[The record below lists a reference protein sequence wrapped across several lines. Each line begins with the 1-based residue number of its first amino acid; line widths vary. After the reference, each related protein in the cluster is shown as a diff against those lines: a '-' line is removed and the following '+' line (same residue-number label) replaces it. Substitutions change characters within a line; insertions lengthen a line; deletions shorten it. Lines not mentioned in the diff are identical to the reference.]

1 MGKHCKP
8 PWEYTV
14 SEFAR
19 REGVSAQAVAK
30 AIKSGKLTRL
40 PDGTVDPDLVGSGWR
55 RHRRGNTVADQA
67 VPEKIEQLA
76 EALSARAPYSLN
88 EATRVKEN
96 YLALLR
102 QLEYDAESGAV
113 VPVAEVAAA
122 VTAEYAAVR
131 NQLLG
136 LPAKLAPR
144 LAFMKSADG
153 SPWPV
158 VGVSHGGT
166 VRPVRIAGQIARSLI
181 PLEKYLANCRLS
193 MPP

>member
-1 MGKHCKP
+1 MGI
-8 PWEYTV
+8 TA

-19 REGVSAQAVAK
+19 REGISAQAVSK

-40 PDGTVDPDLVGSGWR
+40 PDGTIDPNLVGSWR

-144 LAFMKSADG
+144 LAFMKSAEEIRAFLAAEMERALECLALARELE
-153 SPWPV
+153 V
-158 VGVSHGGT
+158 RRVG
-166 VRPVRIAGQIARSLI
+166 RS
-181 PLEKYLANCRLS
+181 
-193 MPP
+193 